1 MKRTGLGKGISAL
14 FSDEALNEIE
24 PKNED
29 NVKEI
34 DINLDISDKNKIVE
48 LKVTE
53 VEPNIKQ
60 ARKEFNYKKLEELAE
75 SIKTFGVVQ
84 PIIVAKKDTHYEIIA
99 GERRW
104 RASKLANLKTI
115 PAIIKDD
122 EELENVHIS
131 IIENVQ
137 RENLNAIEKAQ
148 GYKDA
153 IEKYN
158 MTPEDFAKK
167 IGKSKSSITDI
178 LEILNLDERV
188 IELARKENLSEA
200 GCKMLLEI
208 EDKEKQY
215 EMALYILEDG
225 LSVEEAKKRLKLS
238 KKVPKNTPKI
248 DIHEF
253 REIEEKFTN
262 YFGAKAKIKVSPKN
276 INRGQIVLKYNS
288 NEELERM
295 LELLDKGSMSRMGV

>member
-276 INRGQIVLKYNS
+276 INRRQIVLKYNS

-295 LELLDKGSMSRMGV
+295 LELLDK

>member
-14 FSDEALNEIE
+14 FSQEIGEENEM
-24 PKNED
+24 
-29 NVKEI
+29 
-34 DINLDISDKNKIVE
+34 INLDETSEKNKIVE
-48 LKVTE
+48 LKVVE
-53 VEPNIKQ
+53 VEPNRKQ

-75 SIKTFGVVQ
+75 SIKTFGVLQ
-84 PIIVAKKDTHYEIIA
+84 PIIVAKKDGYYEIIA

-104 RASKLANLKTI
+104 RASKLANMKTI
-115 PAIIKDD
+115 PAIIREDED
-122 EELENVHIS
+122 EENTHIS

-148 GYKDA
+148 GYKEA
-153 IEKYN
+153 MENYN
-158 MTPEDFAKK
+158 LSVEEFAKK
-167 IGKSKSSITDI
+167 IGKTKSAITDI
-178 LEILNLDERV
+178 LQILNLSDKV
-188 IELARKENLSEA
+188 LELARRENLSET

-208 EDKEKQY
+208 EDEDKQY

-225 LSVEEAKKRLKLS
+225 LSIEEAKKRLKLS
-238 KKVPKNTPKI
+238 KKVNRNTPKV

-253 REIEEKFTN
+253 RAMEEKFTN

-276 INRGQIVLKYNS
+276 INRGQIILKYNS

-295 LELLDKGSMSRMGV
+295 LELLDKENQ

>member
-24 PKNED
+24 SKNED

-115 PAIIKDD
+115 PAIIKED

-262 YFGAKAKIKVSPKN
+262 YFGTKAKIKVSPKN

-295 LELLDKGSMSRMGV
+295 LELLER

>member
-14 FSDEALNEIE
+14 FSSEIGEENEMIDLGT
-24 PKNED
+24 ED
-29 NVKEI
+29 V
-34 DINLDISDKNKIVE
+34 KNKIVE
-48 LKVTE
+48 LKVIE
-53 VEPNIKQ
+53 VEPNKKQ

-75 SIKTFGVVQ
+75 SIKTFGVLQ
-84 PIIVAKKDTHYEIIA
+84 PIIVAKKDGYYEIIA

-104 RASKLANLKTI
+104 RASKLANIKTI
-115 PAIIKDD
+115 PAIIRED
-122 EELENVHIS
+122 EEEENTHIS

-148 GYKDA
+148 GYKEA
-153 IEKYN
+153 MENYN
-158 MTPEDFAKK
+158 LSAEEFAKK
-167 IGKSKSSITDI
+167 IGKTKSAIIDI
-178 LEILNLDERV
+178 LQILNLSDKV
-188 IELARKENLSEA
+188 LELARRENLSEA

-208 EDKEKQY
+208 EDEDKQY

-225 LSVEEAKKRLKLS
+225 LSIEEAKKRLKLS
-238 KKVPKNTPKI
+238 KKVNRNTPKV

-253 REIEEKFTN
+253 RAIEEKFTN

-276 INRGQIVLKYNS
+276 INRGQIILKYNS

-295 LELLDKGSMSRMGV
+295 LELLDKENQ

>member
-29 NVKEI
+29 NVKEV

-225 LSVEEAKKRLKLS
+225 LSVEEAKKRLKLA
-238 KKVPKNTPKI
+238 KKVSKNTPKI
-248 DIHEF
+248 DVHEF

-262 YFGAKAKIKVSPKN
+262 YFGTKAKIKVSPKN
-276 INRGQIVLKYNS
+276 INKGQIVLKYNS

-295 LELLDKGSMSRMGV
+295 LELLDK

>member
-14 FSDEALNEIE
+14 FSQEIGEENEM
-24 PKNED
+24 
-29 NVKEI
+29 
-34 DINLDISDKNKIVE
+34 INLDETSEKNKIVE
-48 LKVTE
+48 LKVVE
-53 VEPNIKQ
+53 VEPNRKQ

-75 SIKTFGVVQ
+75 SIKTFGVLQ
-84 PIIVAKKDTHYEIIA
+84 PIIVAKKDGYYEIIA

-104 RASKLANLKTI
+104 RASKLANMKTI
-115 PAIIKDD
+115 PAIIREDED
-122 EELENVHIS
+122 EENTHIS

-148 GYKDA
+148 GYKEA
-153 IEKYN
+153 MENYN
-158 MTPEDFAKK
+158 LSVEEFSKK
-167 IGKSKSSITDI
+167 IGKTKSAITDI
-178 LEILNLDERV
+178 LQILNLSDKV
-188 IELARKENLSEA
+188 LELARRENLSEA

-208 EDKEKQY
+208 EDEDKQY

-225 LSVEEAKKRLKLS
+225 LSIEEAKKRLKLS
-238 KKVPKNTPKI
+238 KKVNKNTPKV

-253 REIEEKFTN
+253 RAMEEKFTN

-276 INRGQIVLKYNS
+276 INRGQIILKYNS

-295 LELLDKGSMSRMGV
+295 LELLEK

>member
-29 NVKEI
+29 SVKEI
-34 DINLDISDKNKIVE
+34 DINVDISDKNKIVE

-115 PAIIKDD
+115 PAIIKED
-122 EELENVHIS
+122 EESENVHIS

-167 IGKSKSSITDI
+167 IGKSKSSITDV

-238 KKVPKNTPKI
+238 KKVSKNTPKI

-295 LELLDKGSMSRMGV
+295 LELLDK

>member
-14 FSDEALNEIE
+14 FSQEIGEENEM
-24 PKNED
+24 
-29 NVKEI
+29 
-34 DINLDISDKNKIVE
+34 INLDETSEKNKIVE
-48 LKVTE
+48 LKVVE
-53 VEPNIKQ
+53 VEPNRKQ

-75 SIKTFGVVQ
+75 SIKTFGVLQ
-84 PIIVAKKDTHYEIIA
+84 PIIVARKDGYYEIIA

-104 RASKLANLKTI
+104 RASKLANMKTI
-115 PAIIKDD
+115 PAIIRED
-122 EELENVHIS
+122 EEEENTHIS

-148 GYKDA
+148 GYKEA
-153 IEKYN
+153 MENYN
-158 MTPEDFAKK
+158 LSAEEFAKK
-167 IGKSKSSITDI
+167 IGKTKSVITDI
-178 LEILNLDERV
+178 LQILNLSDKV
-188 IELARKENLSEA
+188 LELARRENLSEA

-208 EDKEKQY
+208 EDEDKQY

-225 LSVEEAKKRLKLS
+225 LSIEEAKKRLKLS
-238 KKVPKNTPKI
+238 KKVNRNTPKV

-253 REIEEKFTN
+253 RAIEEKFTN

-276 INRGQIVLKYNS
+276 INRGQIILKYNS

-295 LELLDKGSMSRMGV
+295 LELLDKENQ

>member
-167 IGKSKSSITDI
+167 IGKSKSSITDV

-215 EMALYILEDG
+215 EMALYVLEDG

-262 YFGAKAKIKVSPKN
+262 YFGTKAKIKVSPKN

-295 LELLDKGSMSRMGV
+295 LELLDK

>member
-215 EMALYILEDG
+215 EMALYILGDG

-238 KKVPKNTPKI
+238 KKVPKNAPKI
-248 DIHEF
+248 DINEF

-262 YFGAKAKIKVSPKN
+262 YFGTKAKIKVSPKN

-295 LELLDKGSMSRMGV
+295 LELLDK

>member
-14 FSDEALNEIE
+14 FSQEIGEENEM
-24 PKNED
+24 
-29 NVKEI
+29 
-34 DINLDISDKNKIVE
+34 INLDETSEKNKIVE
-48 LKVTE
+48 LKVVE
-53 VEPNIKQ
+53 VEPNRKQ

-75 SIKTFGVVQ
+75 SIKTFGVLQ
-84 PIIVAKKDTHYEIIA
+84 PIIVAKKDGYYEIIA

-104 RASKLANLKTI
+104 RASKLANMKTI
-115 PAIIKDD
+115 PAIIRDD
-122 EELENVHIS
+122 EDEENTHIS

-148 GYKDA
+148 GYKEA
-153 IEKYN
+153 MENYN
-158 MTPEDFAKK
+158 LSVEEFAKK
-167 IGKSKSSITDI
+167 IGKTKSAITDI
-178 LEILNLDERV
+178 LQILNLSDKV
-188 IELARKENLSEA
+188 LELARRENLSEA

-208 EDKEKQY
+208 EDEDKQY

-225 LSVEEAKKRLKLS
+225 LSIEEAKKRLKLS
-238 KKVPKNTPKI
+238 KKVNKNTPKV

-253 REIEEKFTN
+253 RAIEEKFTN

-276 INRGQIVLKYNS
+276 INRGQIILKYNS

-295 LELLDKGSMSRMGV
+295 LELLEK

>member
-14 FSDEALNEIE
+14 FSSEIGEENEMIDLGT
-24 PKNED
+24 ED
-29 NVKEI
+29 V
-34 DINLDISDKNKIVE
+34 KNKIVE
-48 LKVTE
+48 LKVIE
-53 VEPNIKQ
+53 VEPNKKQ

-75 SIKTFGVVQ
+75 SIKTFGVLQ
-84 PIIVAKKDTHYEIIA
+84 PIIVAKKDGYYEIIA

-104 RASKLANLKTI
+104 RASKLANIKTI
-115 PAIIKDD
+115 PAIIREDED
-122 EELENVHIS
+122 EENTHIS

-153 IEKYN
+153 IEKYELSV
-158 MTPEDFAKK
+158 EDFAKK
-167 IGKSKSSITDI
+167 IGKTKNAITDV
-178 LEILNLDERV
+178 LEILNLSDKV
-188 IELARKENLSEA
+188 LELARKENLSEA

-208 EDKEKQY
+208 EDEDKQY

-225 LSVEEAKKRLKLS
+225 LSIEEAKKRLKLS
-238 KKVPKNTPKI
+238 KKVAKNTPKV

-253 REIEEKFTN
+253 RSIEERFTN
-262 YFGAKAKIKVSPKN
+262 YFGAKAKIKISPKN
-276 INRGQIVLKYNS
+276 INRGQIILKYNS

-295 LELLDKGSMSRMGV
+295 LELLDK

>member
-24 PKNED
+24 SKNED

-115 PAIIKDD
+115 PAIIKED

-167 IGKSKSSITDI
+167 IGKSKSSITDV

-225 LSVEEAKKRLKLS
+225 LSVEEAKKRLKLA
-238 KKVPKNTPKI
+238 KKVSKNTPKI

-253 REIEEKFTN
+253 REIEERFTN
-262 YFGAKAKIKVSPKN
+262 YFGTKAKIKVSPKN

-295 LELLDKGSMSRMGV
+295 LELLDK

>member
-29 NVKEI
+29 NVKEV

-262 YFGAKAKIKVSPKN
+262 YFGTKAKIKVSPKN

-295 LELLDKGSMSRMGV
+295 LELLDK

>member
-14 FSDEALNEIE
+14 FSQEIGEENEM
-24 PKNED
+24 
-29 NVKEI
+29 
-34 DINLDISDKNKIVE
+34 INLDETSEKNKIVE
-48 LKVTE
+48 LKVVE
-53 VEPNIKQ
+53 VEPNRKQ

-75 SIKTFGVVQ
+75 SIKTFGVLQ
-84 PIIVAKKDTHYEIIA
+84 PIIVAKKNGYYEIIA

-104 RASKLANLKTI
+104 RASKLANMKTI
-115 PAIIKDD
+115 PAIIRED
-122 EELENVHIS
+122 EEEENTHIS

-148 GYKDA
+148 GYKEA
-153 IEKYN
+153 MENYN
-158 MTPEDFAKK
+158 LSVEEFAKK
-167 IGKSKSSITDI
+167 IGKTKSAITDI
-178 LEILNLDERV
+178 LQILNLSDKV
-188 IELARKENLSEA
+188 LELARRENLSET

-208 EDKEKQY
+208 EDEDKQY

-225 LSVEEAKKRLKLS
+225 LSIEEAKKRLKLS
-238 KKVPKNTPKI
+238 KKVNKNIPKV

-253 REIEEKFTN
+253 RAIEEKFTN

-276 INRGQIVLKYNS
+276 INRGQIILKYNS

-295 LELLDKGSMSRMGV
+295 LELLDK

>member
-29 NVKEI
+29 SVKEI
-34 DINLDISDKNKIVE
+34 DINVDISDKNKIVE

-238 KKVPKNTPKI
+238 KKVSKNTPKI

-276 INRGQIVLKYNS
+276 INRGQIILKYNS

-295 LELLDKGSMSRMGV
+295 LELLDK

>member
-29 NVKEI
+29 SVKEI

-238 KKVPKNTPKI
+238 KKVSKNTPKI

-295 LELLDKGSMSRMGV
+295 LELLDK

>member
-14 FSDEALNEIE
+14 FSSEIGEENEMIDLGT
-24 PKNED
+24 ED
-29 NVKEI
+29 V
-34 DINLDISDKNKIVE
+34 KNKIVE
-48 LKVTE
+48 LKVIE
-53 VEPNIKQ
+53 VEPNKKQ

-75 SIKTFGVVQ
+75 SIKTFGVLQ
-84 PIIVAKKDTHYEIIA
+84 PIIVAKKDGYYEIIA

-104 RASKLANLKTI
+104 RASKLAGIKTI
-115 PAIIKDD
+115 PAIIREDED
-122 EELENVHIS
+122 EENTHIS

-153 IEKYN
+153 IEKYELSV
-158 MTPEDFAKK
+158 EDFAKK
-167 IGKSKSSITDI
+167 IGKTKNAITDV
-178 LEILNLDERV
+178 LEILNLSDKV
-188 IELARKENLSEA
+188 LELARKESLSEA

-208 EDKEKQY
+208 EDEDKQY

-225 LSVEEAKKRLKLS
+225 LSIEEAKKRLKLS
-238 KKVPKNTPKI
+238 KKVAKNTPKV

-253 REIEEKFTN
+253 RSIEERFTN

-276 INRGQIVLKYNS
+276 INRGQIILKYNS

-295 LELLDKGSMSRMGV
+295 LELLDK

>member
-14 FSDEALNEIE
+14 FSQEIGEENEM
-24 PKNED
+24 
-29 NVKEI
+29 
-34 DINLDISDKNKIVE
+34 INLDETSEKNKIVE
-48 LKVTE
+48 LKVVE
-53 VEPNIKQ
+53 VEPNRKQ

-75 SIKTFGVVQ
+75 SIKTFGVLQ
-84 PIIVAKKDTHYEIIA
+84 PIIVAKKDGYYEIIA

-104 RASKLANLKTI
+104 RASKLANMKTI
-115 PAIIKDD
+115 PAIIREDED
-122 EELENVHIS
+122 EENTHIS

-148 GYKDA
+148 GYKEA
-153 IEKYN
+153 MENYN
-158 MTPEDFAKK
+158 LSVEEFAKK
-167 IGKSKSSITDI
+167 IGKTKSAITDI
-178 LEILNLDERV
+178 LQILNLSDKV
-188 IELARKENLSEA
+188 LELARRENLSEA

-208 EDKEKQY
+208 EDEDKQY

-225 LSVEEAKKRLKLS
+225 LSIEEAKKRLKLS
-238 KKVPKNTPKI
+238 KKVNRNTPKV

-253 REIEEKFTN
+253 RAIEEKFTN

-276 INRGQIVLKYNS
+276 INRGQIILKYNS

-295 LELLDKGSMSRMGV
+295 LELLDKENQ

>member
-14 FSDEALNEIE
+14 FSQEIGEENEM
-24 PKNED
+24 
-29 NVKEI
+29 
-34 DINLDISDKNKIVE
+34 INLDETSEKNKIVE
-48 LKVTE
+48 LKVVE
-53 VEPNIKQ
+53 VEPNRKQ

-75 SIKTFGVVQ
+75 SIKTFGVLQ
-84 PIIVAKKDTHYEIIA
+84 PIIVAKKNGYYEIIA

-104 RASKLANLKTI
+104 RASKLANMKTI
-115 PAIIKDD
+115 PAIIREDED
-122 EELENVHIS
+122 EENTHIS

-148 GYKDA
+148 GYKEA
-153 IEKYN
+153 MENYN
-158 MTPEDFAKK
+158 LSVEEFAKK
-167 IGKSKSSITDI
+167 IGKTKSAITDI
-178 LEILNLDERV
+178 LQILNLSDKV
-188 IELARKENLSEA
+188 LELARRENLSET

-208 EDKEKQY
+208 EDEDKQY

-225 LSVEEAKKRLKLS
+225 LSIEEAKKRLKLS
-238 KKVPKNTPKI
+238 KKVNRNTPKV

-253 REIEEKFTN
+253 RAIEEKFTN

-276 INRGQIVLKYNS
+276 INRGQIILKYNS

-295 LELLDKGSMSRMGV
+295 LELLDKENQ

>member
-115 PAIIKDD
+115 PAIIKED

-167 IGKSKSSITDI
+167 IGKSKSSITEI

-225 LSVEEAKKRLKLS
+225 LSVEEAKKRLKLA
-238 KKVPKNTPKI
+238 KKISKNTPKI

-295 LELLDKGSMSRMGV
+295 LELLDK

>member
-14 FSDEALNEIE
+14 FSSEIGEENEMIDLGT
-24 PKNED
+24 ED
-29 NVKEI
+29 V
-34 DINLDISDKNKIVE
+34 KNKIVE
-48 LKVTE
+48 LKVIE
-53 VEPNIKQ
+53 VEPNKKQ

-75 SIKTFGVVQ
+75 SIKTFGVLQ
-84 PIIVAKKDTHYEIIA
+84 PIIVAKKDGYYEIIA

-104 RASKLANLKTI
+104 RASKLANIKTI
-115 PAIIKDD
+115 PAIIREDKD
-122 EELENVHIS
+122 EENTHIS

-153 IEKYN
+153 IEKYELSV
-158 MTPEDFAKK
+158 EDFAKK
-167 IGKSKSSITDI
+167 IGKTKNAITDV
-178 LEILNLDERV
+178 LEILNLSDKV
-188 IELARKENLSEA
+188 LELARKENLSEA

-208 EDKEKQY
+208 EDEDKQY

-225 LSVEEAKKRLKLS
+225 LSIEEAKKRLKLS
-238 KKVPKNTPKI
+238 KKVAKNTPKI

-253 REIEEKFTN
+253 RSIEERFTN

-276 INRGQIVLKYNS
+276 INRGQIILKYNS

-295 LELLDKGSMSRMGV
+295 LELLDK

>member
-29 NVKEI
+29 SVKEI
-34 DINLDISDKNKIVE
+34 DINVDISDKNKIVE
-48 LKVTE
+48 LNVTE

-238 KKVPKNTPKI
+238 KKVSKNTPKI

-295 LELLDKGSMSRMGV
+295 LELLER

>member
-29 NVKEI
+29 SVKEI
-34 DINLDISDKNKIVE
+34 DINVDISDKNKIVE

-262 YFGAKAKIKVSPKN
+262 YFGTKARIKVSPKN

-295 LELLDKGSMSRMGV
+295 LELLDK

>member
-115 PAIIKDD
+115 PAIIKED

-238 KKVPKNTPKI
+238 KKVSKNTPKI

-262 YFGAKAKIKVSPKN
+262 YFGTKAKIKVSPKN

-295 LELLDKGSMSRMGV
+295 LELLDK

>member
-14 FSDEALNEIE
+14 FSQEIGEENEM
-24 PKNED
+24 
-29 NVKEI
+29 
-34 DINLDISDKNKIVE
+34 INLDETSEKNKIVE
-48 LKVTE
+48 LKVVE
-53 VEPNIKQ
+53 VEPNRKQ

-75 SIKTFGVVQ
+75 SIKTFGVLQ
-84 PIIVAKKDTHYEIIA
+84 PIIVAKKDGYYEIIA

-104 RASKLANLKTI
+104 RASKLANMKTI
-115 PAIIKDD
+115 PAIIREDED
-122 EELENVHIS
+122 EENTHIS

-148 GYKDA
+148 GYKEA
-153 IEKYN
+153 MENYN
-158 MTPEDFAKK
+158 LSVEEFAKK
-167 IGKSKSSITDI
+167 IGKTKSAITDI
-178 LEILNLDERV
+178 LQILNLSDKV
-188 IELARKENLSEA
+188 LELARRENLSET

-208 EDKEKQY
+208 GDEDKQY

-225 LSVEEAKKRLKLS
+225 LSIEEAKKRLKLS
-238 KKVPKNTPKI
+238 KKVNKNIPKV

-253 REIEEKFTN
+253 RVMEEKFTN

-276 INRGQIVLKYNS
+276 INRGQIILKYNS

-295 LELLDKGSMSRMGV
+295 LELLEK

>member
-14 FSDEALNEIE
+14 FSQEIGEENEM
-24 PKNED
+24 
-29 NVKEI
+29 
-34 DINLDISDKNKIVE
+34 INLDETSEKNKIVE
-48 LKVTE
+48 LKVVE
-53 VEPNIKQ
+53 VEPNRKQ

-75 SIKTFGVVQ
+75 SIKTFGVLQ
-84 PIIVAKKDTHYEIIA
+84 PIIVAKKNGYYEIIA

-104 RASKLANLKTI
+104 RASKLANMKTI
-115 PAIIKDD
+115 PAIIREDED
-122 EELENVHIS
+122 EENTHIS

-148 GYKDA
+148 GYKEA
-153 IEKYN
+153 MENYN
-158 MTPEDFAKK
+158 LSVEEFAKK
-167 IGKSKSSITDI
+167 IGKTKSAITDI
-178 LEILNLDERV
+178 LQILKLSDKV
-188 IELARKENLSEA
+188 LELARRENLSET

-208 EDKEKQY
+208 EDEDKQY

-225 LSVEEAKKRLKLS
+225 LSIEEAKKRLKLS
-238 KKVPKNTPKI
+238 KKVNKNIPKV

-253 REIEEKFTN
+253 RAMEEKFTN

-276 INRGQIVLKYNS
+276 INRGQIILKYNS

-295 LELLDKGSMSRMGV
+295 LELLDK

>member
-115 PAIIKDD
+115 PAIIKED

-225 LSVEEAKKRLKLS
+225 LLVEEAKKRLKLS

-262 YFGAKAKIKVSPKN
+262 YFGTKAKIKVSPKN

-295 LELLDKGSMSRMGV
+295 LELLDK

>member
-29 NVKEI
+29 NVKEV

-115 PAIIKDD
+115 PAIIKED

-238 KKVPKNTPKI
+238 KKVSKNTPKI

-262 YFGAKAKIKVSPKN
+262 YFGTKAKIKVSPKN

-295 LELLDKGSMSRMGV
+295 LELLDK

>member
-115 PAIIKDD
+115 PAIIKED

-188 IELARKENLSEA
+188 IELARKENLSEG

-225 LSVEEAKKRLKLS
+225 LSVEEAKKRLKLA
-238 KKVPKNTPKI
+238 KKVSKNTPKI
-248 DIHEF
+248 DVHEF

-262 YFGAKAKIKVSPKN
+262 YFGTKAKIKVSPKN

-295 LELLDKGSMSRMGV
+295 LELLDK

>member
-14 FSDEALNEIE
+14 FSSEIGEENEMIDLGT
-24 PKNED
+24 ED
-29 NVKEI
+29 V
-34 DINLDISDKNKIVE
+34 KNKIVE
-48 LKVTE
+48 LKVIE
-53 VEPNIKQ
+53 VEPNKKQ

-75 SIKTFGVVQ
+75 SIKTFGVLQ
-84 PIIVAKKDTHYEIIA
+84 PIIVAKKDGYYEIIA

-104 RASKLANLKTI
+104 RASKLANIKTI
-115 PAIIKDD
+115 PAIIREDED
-122 EELENVHIS
+122 EENTHIS

-262 YFGAKAKIKVSPKN
+262 YFGTKAKIKVSPKN

-295 LELLDKGSMSRMGV
+295 LELLDK

>member
-24 PKNED
+24 SKNED

-115 PAIIKDD
+115 PAIIKED

-167 IGKSKSSITDI
+167 IGKSKSSITDV

-225 LSVEEAKKRLKLS
+225 LSVEEAKKRLKLA
-238 KKVPKNTPKI
+238 KKASKNTPKI

-262 YFGAKAKIKVSPKN
+262 YFGTKAKIKVSPKN

-295 LELLDKGSMSRMGV
+295 LELLER

>member
-14 FSDEALNEIE
+14 FSSEIGEENEMIDLGT
-24 PKNED
+24 ED
-29 NVKEI
+29 V
-34 DINLDISDKNKIVE
+34 KNKIVE
-48 LKVTE
+48 LKVIE
-53 VEPNIKQ
+53 VEPNKKQ

-75 SIKTFGVVQ
+75 SIKTFGVLQ
-84 PIIVAKKDTHYEIIA
+84 PIIVAKKDGYYEIIA

-104 RASKLANLKTI
+104 RASKLAGIKTI
-115 PAIIKDD
+115 PAIIREDED
-122 EELENVHIS
+122 EENTHIS

-153 IEKYN
+153 IEKYELSV
-158 MTPEDFAKK
+158 EDFAKK
-167 IGKSKSSITDI
+167 IGKTKNAITDV
-178 LEILNLDERV
+178 LEILNLSDKV
-188 IELARKENLSEA
+188 LELARKENLSEA

-208 EDKEKQY
+208 EDEDKQY

-225 LSVEEAKKRLKLS
+225 LSIEEAKKRLKLS
-238 KKVPKNTPKI
+238 KKVAKNTPKV

-253 REIEEKFTN
+253 RSIEERFTN

-276 INRGQIVLKYNS
+276 INRGQIILKYNS

-295 LELLDKGSMSRMGV
+295 LELLD

>member
-14 FSDEALNEIE
+14 FSSEIGEENEMIDLGT
-24 PKNED
+24 ED
-29 NVKEI
+29 V
-34 DINLDISDKNKIVE
+34 KNKIVE
-48 LKVTE
+48 LKVIE
-53 VEPNIKQ
+53 VEPNKKQ

-75 SIKTFGVVQ
+75 SIKTFGVLQ
-84 PIIVAKKDTHYEIIA
+84 PIIVAKKDGYYEIIA

-104 RASKLANLKTI
+104 RAAKLANMKTI
-115 PAIIKDD
+115 PAIIRED
-122 EELENVHIS
+122 EEEENTHIS

-148 GYKDA
+148 GYKEA
-153 IEKYN
+153 MENYN
-158 MTPEDFAKK
+158 LSAEEFAKK
-167 IGKSKSSITDI
+167 IGKTKNAITDV
-178 LEILNLDERV
+178 LEILNLSDKV
-188 IELARKENLSEA
+188 LELARKKNLSEA

-208 EDKEKQY
+208 EDEDKQY

-225 LSVEEAKKRLKLS
+225 LSIEEAKKRLKLS
-238 KKVPKNTPKI
+238 KKVAKNTPKV

-253 REIEEKFTN
+253 RSIEERFTN

-276 INRGQIVLKYNS
+276 INRGQIILKYNS

-295 LELLDKGSMSRMGV
+295 LELLDK

>member
-14 FSDEALNEIE
+14 FSSEIGEENEMIDLGT
-24 PKNED
+24 ED
-29 NVKEI
+29 V
-34 DINLDISDKNKIVE
+34 KNKIVE
-48 LKVTE
+48 LKVIE
-53 VEPNIKQ
+53 VEPNKKQ

-75 SIKTFGVVQ
+75 SIKTFGVLQ
-84 PIIVAKKDTHYEIIA
+84 PIIVAKKDGYYEIIA

-104 RASKLANLKTI
+104 RASKLANIKTI
-115 PAIIKDD
+115 PAIIREDED
-122 EELENVHIS
+122 EENTHIS

-167 IGKSKSSITDI
+167 IGKSKSSITDV

-262 YFGAKAKIKVSPKN
+262 YFGTKAKIKVSPKN

-295 LELLDKGSMSRMGV
+295 LELLDK